1 MNVISDLRIISI
13 RAEKCNFEWNVNY
26 SKNIEHNHD
35 LTFSVSILIN
45 AEDDHKGIIRLG
57 CNVNEENESESPFAI
72 SLVMMGEFHTSDKP
86 FEEYVVNAI
95 SLLFPYL
102 RTYISTLTSMSGV
115 EPLIIPA
122 INIYELLEQNS
133 TNRVEGT
140 E

>member
-1 MNVISDLRIISI
+1 MNVISDLRIMSI

-26 SKNIEHNHD
+26 SKKEEHNHD
-35 LTFSVSILIN
+35 LTFSVNILVN

-57 CNVNEENESESPFAI
+57 CNVNGEADSESPFTV
-72 SLVMMGEFHTSDKP
+72 SLVMMGEFHTNDKP

-102 RTYISTLTSMSGV
+102 RTYISSLTSMSGV

-122 INIYELLEQNS
+122 INIYELLKQNS
-133 TNRVEGT
+133 INHIE
-140 E
+140 EAE